1 MKLKMRPE
9 QRAALSVIFL
19 GAALAALFC
28 SGKLILNTTASVP
41 IGLWWRIDGPLTLG
55 DVVRVPIEAFK
66 ATDWVPEVYWR
77 KNAWGRPKAFLKRVA
92 GLPGNIIEA
101 GEYGLLR
108 INGHLISNS
117 APLSADR
124 AGRPLKA
131 YPLPLQLESDEIWL
145 LSDSPRGFD
154 SRYLGPAQLPKNHK
168 FIPLV
173 TLIVPKVNSN

>member
-1 MKLKMRPE
+1 MKRMMRPE

-19 GAALAALFC
+19 GVALATLFC
-28 SGKLILNTTASVP
+28 SEKLILNTTASVP
-41 IGLWWRIDGPLTLG
+41 IGLWWRVDGPLTLG

-77 KNAWGRPKAFLKRVA
+77 RNAWGRPKAFLKRVA
-92 GLPGNIIEA
+92 GLPGDIIEA
-101 GEYGLLR
+101 GEYGLLL
-108 INGHLISNS
+108 INGQLIPNS
-117 APLSADR
+117 APLSADK

-154 SRYLGPAQLPKNHK
+154 SRYLGSASLWQCRKILPIKI
-168 FIPLV
+168 F
-173 TLIVPKVNSN
+173 

>member
-1 MKLKMRPE
+1 MKRKMRPE

-28 SGKLILNTTASVP
+28 SEKLILNTTASVP
-41 IGLWWRIDGPLTLG
+41 IGLWWRVDGPLTLG

-77 KNAWGRPKAFLKRVA
+77 RNAWGQPKAFLKRVA
-92 GLPGNIIEA
+92 GLPGDIIEA

-108 INGHLISNS
+108 INGQLILNS
-117 APLSADR
+117 APLSEDQ

-131 YPLPLQLESDEIWL
+131 FPLPIQLASDEVWL
-145 LSDSPRGFD
+145 LSDSPKGFD
-154 SRYLGPAQLPKNHK
+154 SRYLGVANFEKCNKLIYFN
-168 FIPLV
+168 FIFN
-173 TLIVPKVNSN
+173 IQ